1 MDKNRKKLWTL
12 FIALILT
19 EVVYRPIATL
29 EGNGAFMSIE
39 YNILLNVHGFLFA
52 VAFMMGLDLYFLAR
66 KECVTLGLYRITR
79 HKGISLIKQMKEFI
93 RKIFNDK
100 RAITSSSII
109 GLAVSFFLVAIM
121 GPIAIGTIANT
132 TTTNWDA
139 SVVTIFQV
147 VLPII
152 WVVGVALKYLPG
164 KE

>member
-1 MDKNRKKLWTL
+1 MNFLRK
-12 FIALILT
+12 
-19 EVVYRPIATL
+19 
-29 EGNGAFMSIE
+29 
-39 YNILLNVHGFLFA
+39 FL
-52 VAFMMGLDLYFLAR
+52 R
-66 KECVTLGLYRITR
+66 NQK
-79 HKGISLIKQMKEFI
+79 
-93 RKIFNDK
+93 
-100 RAITSSSII
+100 AITSGGII

-152 WVVGVALKYLPG
+152 WVVGIALKYLPG

>member
-1 MDKNRKKLWTL
+1 MNFLRK
-12 FIALILT
+12 
-19 EVVYRPIATL
+19 
-29 EGNGAFMSIE
+29 
-39 YNILLNVHGFLFA
+39 FL
-52 VAFMMGLDLYFLAR
+52 R
-66 KECVTLGLYRITR
+66 NNK
-79 HKGISLIKQMKEFI
+79 
-93 RKIFNDK
+93 
-100 RAITSSSII
+100 AITSGGII

-152 WVVGVALKYLPG
+152 WVVGIALKYLPG

>member
-1 MDKNRKKLWTL
+1 MK
-12 FIALILT
+12 
-19 EVVYRPIATL
+19 
-29 EGNGAFMSIE
+29 
-39 YNILLNVHGFLFA
+39 FLKR
-52 VAFMMGLDLYFLAR
+52 FLR
-66 KECVTLGLYRITR
+66 
-79 HKGISLIKQMKEFI
+79 
-93 RKIFNDK
+93 NK

-139 SVVTIFQV
+139 SVITIFQV

>member
-1 MDKNRKKLWTL
+1 MESHRRKLWTL

-19 EVVYRPIATL
+19 EILYRPIAML
-29 EGNGAFMSIE
+29 EGNGAFISIE

-66 KECVTLGLYRITR
+66 KECVKLGLYSVTQ
-79 HKGISLIKQMKEFI
+79 HSGISLRKQMKDFL
-93 RKIFNDK
+93 RKLFKDK

-164 KE
+164 RE

>member
-1 MDKNRKKLWTL
+1 MFEKLRKNNK
-12 FIALILT
+12 
-19 EVVYRPIATL
+19 
-29 EGNGAFMSIE
+29 
-39 YNILLNVHGFLFA
+39 
-52 VAFMMGLDLYFLAR
+52 
-66 KECVTLGLYRITR
+66 
-79 HKGISLIKQMKEFI
+79 
-93 RKIFNDK
+93 
-100 RAITSSSII
+100 AITSSAII

-132 TTTNWDA
+132 TTTNWDP

>member
-1 MDKNRKKLWTL
+1 MFEKL
-12 FIALILT
+12 
-19 EVVYRPIATL
+19 RR
-29 EGNGAFMSIE
+29 N
-39 YNILLNVHGFLFA
+39 
-52 VAFMMGLDLYFLAR
+52 
-66 KECVTLGLYRITR
+66 
-79 HKGISLIKQMKEFI
+79 
-93 RKIFNDK
+93 K
-100 RAITSSSII
+100 RGITSSAII